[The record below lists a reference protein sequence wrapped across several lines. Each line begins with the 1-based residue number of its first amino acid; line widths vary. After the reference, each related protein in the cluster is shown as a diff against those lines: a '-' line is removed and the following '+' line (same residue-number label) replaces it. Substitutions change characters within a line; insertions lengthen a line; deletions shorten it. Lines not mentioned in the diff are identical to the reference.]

1 MPSHA
6 KKTPATTGRKK
17 VTASARAKTS
27 IKKPRKV
34 SMVGQDGS
42 YIQDPVSTVTHT
54 VTSSSP
60 RIPSTSTNDAILTIL
75 QDMQQTNKDIVQ
87 RIVTLERKQSICPTS
102 LASTS
107 NSQVQVHT
115 DRMGSRGSTGKQ
127 SNMSHTRDGDLVLN
141 QIRSH
146 SIAGLGVRPHVN
158 IQESHQLTNSPLK
171 QLTPVPDQNPH
182 HDSIIPNIDT
192 LRQNPTISQAVSQL
206 LATYETQAK
215 AEASQGKASNKR
227 SGRYNTTDTSHTSP
241 ERRWANEGYFGS
253 QGKKRQAY
261 DDLTLT
267 QWVVG
272 QLSNVYQIKD
282 PNVSKQALLQ
292 VILAMKDATSLPWQ
306 AVRGAWATSMHEV
319 EEGRLA
325 WGDATQWALNRL
337 SASQIAMANAN
348 LTSSSGNQQL
358 QHKKLCKY
366 FNEGSCTYE
375 SNHGNYRH
383 NCSYCSRQGRQ
394 AAHPEVKCNFKS
406 RSQDKLDNK

>member
-1 MPSHA
+1 M
-6 KKTPATTGRKK
+6 
-17 VTASARAKTS
+17 
-27 IKKPRKV
+27 
-34 SMVGQDGS
+34 
-42 YIQDPVSTVTHT
+42 
-54 VTSSSP
+54 
-60 RIPSTSTNDAILTIL
+60 
-75 QDMQQTNKDIVQ
+75 Q
-87 RIVTLERKQSICPTS
+87 RIVTLEKNQSICSTS

-107 NSQVQVHT
+107 NSQAQVHT
-115 DRMGSRGSTGKQ
+115 NPMDSHGTAGRQ
-127 SNMSHTRDGDLVLN
+127 SNISHARGGDPGSN

-158 IQESHQLTNSPLK
+158 IQEPHQLTNSPPR
-171 QLTPVPDQNPH
+171 QFTTATDQNPH

-192 LRQNPTISQAVSQL
+192 LRQHPSISQAVSQL

-215 AEASQGKASNKR
+215 AEASQGKTSNKR
-227 SGRYNTTDTSHTSP
+227 SGRYNTTDTSHICP
-241 ERRWANEGYFGS
+241 EKRWANEGYLGS

-282 PNVSKQALLQ
+282 PNISKQALLQ

-306 AVRGAWATSMHEV
+306 VVRSAWATSMHEV
-319 EEGRLA
+319 EEGRLT

-337 SASQIAMANAN
+337 SASQIAMANTN
-348 LTSSSGNQQL
+348 LTSSSGYQKL

-375 SNHGNYRH
+375 SSYGNYRH
-383 NCSYCSRQGRQ
+383 NCSYCSRQSRQ

-406 RSQDKLDNK
+406 KSQDKLDNK